1 MQSNIQKGPLTLLA
15 NVDLTGME
23 DRLVNIVSDGG
34 VAKFDLPAA
43 NTDECNFVLTQG
55 GAADTPV
62 SAVPVTAEGQIR
74 VVSEGAIA
82 VGERVCLADVA
93 TPADKGMVRALPA
106 AAGDYRCFARCEGA
120 SSDGSLAL
128 LRKSDAETVTV
139 SE

>member
-15 NVDLTGME
+15 NVDLTAME
-23 DRLVNIVSDGG
+23 DRMVKIVSDSG
-34 VAKFDLPAA
+34 VAKFDLPSGD
-43 NTDECNFVLTQG
+43 TDECNFVLTQG

-62 SAVPVTAEGQIR
+62 SAIPLTAEGQFR
-74 VVSEGAIA
+74 AVSEGAIE
-82 VGERVCLADVA
+82 VGERVCLAAVA
-93 TPADKGMVRALPA
+93 TAADKGMVRKIPA

-139 SE
+139 S